1 MTSSTVTD
9 MSTLLMIDSVSAR
22 DRDDAFSVIPLPD
35 GRGWAIEVHIAGVAD
50 VVELGSVADEQAF
63 LRAETRYL
71 RGRTIPMLGE
81 TAEQAATLTADS
93 RRSSLRVTGTLTTDG
108 QLVDVTVGRG
118 EIPLGRCVAVD
129 HAEVPGILTDPAN
142 SLHPQLVA
150 ADAAAQVLLG
160 ARRDGGALAF
170 YDLTR
175 GWAANE
181 DGAIVAIAAEL
192 RTVAY
197 VIVQEL
203 MIATNEAVALWCV
216 EQGLPILFRNHRTN
230 PVSGSTDELMHE
242 IAAAAGDP
250 DLFAKLRGRLLSTL
264 RAATYDRTV
273 HGHYGLRL
281 SAYTH
286 VTSPLR
292 RVADLI
298 NQRIIFAHLD
308 HSPAPYTGEQL
319 AALGADLNRRTRAAR
334 EAKKNHFKHAD
345 HRIVAEQAATA
356 DLNALDSRRFHKV
369 LKAEANGPLR
379 AELAAELARRVDA
392 ELMTSPDVA
401 VLIDAADPT
410 WLPLQLRVLDT
421 LADTH
426 PEMGPSVASVWRQAH
441 PDQPPTDLEIRR
453 NGADHNPLFAAR
465 ATHRSIR
472 GPWATAAAKKPAE
485 QAAIWA
491 AVRAQLTGT
500 DRPDTE
506 PDWPATEPSPQPTT
520 PPQAFED
527 PGPAP
532 SAEPYCTTAPVALN
546 LDGAK
551 KSKALSN
558 PIAWLMSLAQNNNQ
572 APPEWGFHT
581 DGPAHAPRFTATVRL
596 GGYTATAD
604 ATTKTAA
611 KTASAT
617 ALIEALFTQRR
628 RRQVSV
634 EGFPAV
640 LSHRASGIAR
650 NANRD
655 SRASVT
661 APIPRC

>member
-1 MTSSTVTD
+1 MNSTVTD
-9 MSTLLMIDSVSAR
+9 VSTLLMIDSASAR
-22 DRDDAFSVIPLPD
+22 DRDDAFAVIPLGG
-35 GRGWAIEVHIAGVAD
+35 GRGWAVEVHIAGVAD
-50 VVELGSVADEQAF
+50 MVELGSVADEQAF

-71 RGRTIPMLGE
+71 RSRTIPMLGD
-81 TAEQAATLTADS
+81 TAEQAATLTAES
-93 RRSSLRVTGTLTTDG
+93 GRTSLRVTGTITTG
-108 QLVDVTVGRG
+108 GRLVDVAVGRG
-118 EIPLGRCVAVD
+118 QIPSGRCVAVD
-129 HAEVPGILTDPAN
+129 HAEVPAVLTDPAHP
-142 SLHPQLVA
+142 LHPQL
-150 ADAAAQVLLG
+150 AAANSAAQALLT

-216 EQGLPILFRNHRTN
+216 EQGLPILFRNHRPN
-230 PVSGSTDELMHE
+230 PVAGSTDELMTE

-264 RAATYDRTV
+264 RAATYDPTV

-281 SAYTH
+281 SAYSH

-308 HSPAPYTGEQL
+308 HSPTPYTGEQL

-345 HRIVAEQAATA
+345 QRIVAEQAATA
-356 DLNALDSRRFHKV
+356 DLTALDSRRFHKV
-369 LKAEANGPLR
+369 LKAEAAGAVR

-392 ELMTSPDVA
+392 DLMTAPDVS
-401 VLIDAADPT
+401 VLIGAADPS
-410 WLPLQLRVLDT
+410 WRPIQLRVLDT
-421 LADTH
+421 LADAH
-426 PEMGPSVASVWRQAH
+426 PEMGPSVVSVWHQAH
-441 PDQPPTDLEIRR
+441 PDQPPADLETRR
-453 NGADHNPLFAAR
+453 SGADHNPLFAAR
-465 ATHRSIR
+465 ATHRGVR
-472 GPWATAAAKKPAE
+472 GPWATATAKKPAE
-485 QAAIWA
+485 QAALWA

-500 DRPDTE
+500 DHPDTE
-506 PDWPATEPSPQPTT
+506 PDWPTEPSPEPTT
-520 PPQAFED
+520 PPLVSED

-532 SAEPYCTTAPVALN
+532 SAEPHCTTAPVALN

-572 APPEWGFHT
+572 RPPVWEFHA

-596 GGYTATAD
+596 AGHAATAD
-604 ATTKTAA
+604 ATTKTLA

-617 ALIEALFTQRR
+617 ALVEALFV
-628 RRQVSV
+628 RQ
-634 EGFPAV
+634 
-640 LSHRASGIAR
+640 
-650 NANRD
+650 
-655 SRASVT
+655 
-661 APIPRC
+661 

>member
-1 MTSSTVTD
+1 MASPTTTD
-9 MSTLLMIDSVSAR
+9 MAALLMIDSASAR
-22 DRDDAFSVIPLPD
+22 DRDDAFAVIPLAG
-35 GRGWAIEVHIAGVAD
+35 GRGWAVEVHIAGVAN
-50 VVELGSVADEQAF
+50 VVGLGSVADEQAF

-71 RGRTIPMLGE
+71 PGRTIPMLGE
-81 TAEQAATLTADS
+81 TAEQAATLTTEAP
-93 RRSSLRVTGTLTTDG
+93 RTSLRVTGAITTDG
-108 QLVDVTVGRG
+108 RLVDVTVARG
-118 EIPLGRCVAVD
+118 QVPSGRCAAID
-129 HAEVPGILTDPAN
+129 HAQVPGILTDPEHP
-142 SLHPQLVA
+142 LHVQLAA

-175 GWAANE
+175 GWATNE

-216 EQGLPILFRNHRTN
+216 ERGLPILFRNHRPN
-230 PVSGSTDELMHE
+230 PVAGSTDELMTE

-264 RAATYDRTV
+264 RAATYDPTV

-308 HSPAPYTGEQL
+308 HTPAPYTPDQL
-319 AALGADLNRRTRAAR
+319 AALGADLNRRTRQAR

-345 HRIVAEQAATA
+345 HRLVAREAAR
-356 DLNALDSRRFHKV
+356 DLTALDARTFHKV
-369 LKAEANGPLR
+369 LKSAAAGPLR
-379 AELAAELARRVDA
+379 DEIASELARRVDA
-392 ELMTSPDVA
+392 DLLTAPDVA

-421 LADTH
+421 VADTH
-426 PEMGPSVASVWRQAH
+426 PEMGPSVVSVWRQTH
-441 PDQPPTDLEIRR
+441 PDQPSTDLETRR

-465 ATHRSIR
+465 ATHLGVR
-472 GPWATAAAKKPAE
+472 GPWTIAAAKKRAE
-485 QAAIWA
+485 QAALWA
-491 AVRAQLTGT
+491 GLRAQLTGT
-500 DRPDTE
+500 DHPDPE
-506 PDWPATEPSPQPTT
+506 PEWPAAPQNPQPPAT
-520 PPQAFED
+520 PAAAE
-527 PGPAP
+527 PGPAIP
-532 SAEPYCTTAPVALN
+532 APPHDTTTRTVLN

-572 APPEWGFHT
+572 PPPEWEIRT
-581 DGPAHAPRFTATVRL
+581 DGPAHAPRFTATVHL
-596 GGYTATAD
+596 AGHTATAT

-617 ALIEALFTQRR
+617 ALIEALFA
-628 RRQVSV
+628 RQ
-634 EGFPAV
+634 
-640 LSHRASGIAR
+640 
-650 NANRD
+650 
-655 SRASVT
+655 
-661 APIPRC
+661 

>member
-1 MTSSTVTD
+1 MTSPTTTD
-9 MSTLLMIDSVSAR
+9 LSTLLMIDSASAR
-22 DRDDAFSVIPLPD
+22 DRDDAFTVTPLAG
-35 GRGWAIEVHIAGVAD
+35 GRGWAVEVHFAGVAD
-50 VVELGSVADEQAF
+50 VVGLGSVADEQAF

-71 RGRTIPMLGE
+71 RSRTIPMLGE
-81 TAEQAATLTADS
+81 TAEQAATLSSESVRT
-93 RRSSLRVTGTLTTDG
+93 SLRVTGTITTG
-108 QLVDVTVGRG
+108 GRLVDVTVGRG
-118 EIPLGRCVAVD
+118 QIAAGRCVAVD
-129 HAEVPGILTDPAN
+129 HAEAPAVLTDSTHP
-142 SLHPQLVA
+142 LHPQLVA
-150 ADAAAQVLLG
+150 AEAAAQALLT

-230 PVSGSTDELMHE
+230 PVAGSTDELMTE

-264 RAATYDRTV
+264 RAATYDPTV

-281 SAYTH
+281 SAYSH

-308 HSPAPYTGEQL
+308 RSPAPYTSDQL
-319 AALGADLNRRTRAAR
+319 AALGADLNRRSRAAR

-345 HRIVAEQAATA
+345 QRIVAEQAAAA
-356 DLNALDSRRFHKV
+356 DLAALDSRRFHKV
-369 LKAEANGPLR
+369 LKAEAAGPLR
-379 AELAAELARRVDA
+379 AELGSELARRVDA
-392 ELMTSPDVA
+392 DLMTAPDVA

-410 WLPLQLRVLDT
+410 WLPIQLRVLDT

-426 PEMGPSVASVWRQAH
+426 PEMGPSVVSVWRQAH
-441 PDQPPTDLEIRR
+441 PDQPPTDVEIRR

-465 ATHRSIR
+465 ATHLNIR
-472 GPWATAAAKKPAE
+472 GPWTTGTAKKPAE
-485 QAAIWA
+485 QAALWA

-500 DRPDTE
+500 DNPDTD
-506 PDWPATEPSPQPTT
+506 PDWPTTQPSPHPTT
-520 PPQAFED
+520 PPPAPQYS
-527 PGPAP
+527 GPAP
-532 SAEPYCTTAPVALN
+532 SAKPHRTTTPAALN

-558 PIAWLMSLAQNNNQ
+558 PTAWLMSLAQNNDQ
-572 APPEWGFHT
+572 APPVWDFHT
-581 DGPAHAPRFTATVRL
+581 DGPAHAPRFTATVHL
-596 GGYTATAD
+596 AGHTATAD

-611 KTASAT
+611 KTASGT
-617 ALIEALFTQRR
+617 VLVEALFAQ
-628 RRQVSV
+628 
-634 EGFPAV
+634 
-640 LSHRASGIAR
+640 H
-650 NANRD
+650 
-655 SRASVT
+655 
-661 APIPRC
+661 

>member
-1 MTSSTVTD
+1 
-9 MSTLLMIDSVSAR
+9 MIDSVSAR
-22 DRDDAFSVIPLPD
+22 DRDDAFSVTLLPD
-35 GRGWAIEVHIAGVAD
+35 GRGWAVEVHIAGVAD
-50 VVELGSVADEQAF
+50 VVGLGSVADEQAF

-71 RGRTIPMLGE
+71 RSRTISMLGD
-81 TAEQAATLTADS
+81 TAEQPATLTADS
-93 RRSSLRVTGTLTTDG
+93 RRTSLRVTGTVTADG
-108 QLVDVTVGRG
+108 RLVDVTVGRG
-118 EIPLGRCVAVD
+118 EIPAGRCVAVD

-142 SLHPQLVA
+142 PLHPQLAA
-150 ADAAAQVLLG
+150 ADAAAQVLLS

-216 EQGLPILFRNHRTN
+216 ERGLPILFRNHRPN
-230 PVSGSTDELMHE
+230 PVAGSTEELMHE

-264 RAATYDRTV
+264 RVATYDRTV

-281 SAYTH
+281 SAYSH

-298 NQRIIFAHLD
+298 NQRIIFAHLG
-308 HSPAPYTGEQL
+308 HSPAPYTPDQL

-345 HRIVAEQAATA
+345 QRIVAEQATA
-356 DLNALDSRRFHKV
+356 DLAALDSRRFHKV
-369 LKAEANGPLR
+369 LKAEACGPLR
-379 AELAAELARRVDA
+379 AELASELARRVDA
-392 ELMTSPDVA
+392 DLMTAPDVA
-401 VLIDAADPT
+401 VLIDAADPS
-410 WLPLQLRVLDT
+410 WLPIQLRVLDT

-426 PEMGPSVASVWRQAH
+426 PEMGPSVVSVWRQAH

-453 NGADHNPLFAAR
+453 NGADHHPLFAAR
-465 ATHRSIR
+465 ATHLGIR
-472 GPWATAAAKKPAE
+472 GPWATVAAKKPAE
-485 QAAIWA
+485 QAALWA

-500 DRPDTE
+500 DHPDTE
-506 PDWPATEPSPQPTT
+506 PDWPTTEPSPEPAT
-520 PPQAFED
+520 PP
-527 PGPAP
+527 PAP
-532 SAEPYCTTAPVALN
+532 HHPGSAISGEPHCMTVPAALN

-558 PIAWLMSLAQNNNQ
+558 PTAWLMSLAQNNNQ
-572 APPEWGFHT
+572 APPEWEFHT
-581 DGPAHAPRFTATVRL
+581 DGPAHARRFTATVHL
-596 GGYTATAD
+596 AGHTATAD

-611 KTASAT
+611 KTASAA
-617 ALIEALFTQRR
+617 ALIETLFGQR
-628 RRQVSV
+628 
-634 EGFPAV
+634 
-640 LSHRASGIAR
+640 
-650 NANRD
+650 
-655 SRASVT
+655 
-661 APIPRC
+661 